1 MKELTFQLKP
11 FLVIILIVRYTEVT
25 PRSPVSRRQAD
36 TESSWQYL
44 EGGSGGGLA
53 DFNYGDYYNT
63 FLDQE
68 ARTRCVALISDTMN
82 APHSKQR

>member
-1 MKELTFQLKP
+1 M
-11 FLVIILIVRYTEVT
+11 
-25 PRSPVSRRQAD
+25 SRRQAD

-68 ARTRCVALISDTMN
+68 ARTRCVAL
-82 APHSKQR
+82 H

>member
-1 MKELTFQLKP
+1 MK
-11 FLVIILIVRYTEVT
+11 YTEVT
-25 PRSPVSRRQAD
+25 LRSPVSRRQAD
-36 TESSWQYL
+36 TESSWQYV

-82 APHSKQR
+82 ARHSKQR

>member
-11 FLVIILIVRYTEVT
+11 FFIIILIVKHTEVT
-25 PRSPVSRRQAD
+25 LRSPVSRRQAD

-68 ARTRCVALISDTMN
+68 ARTRCAALISDTMN
-82 APHSKQR
+82 ARHSKQR

>member
-1 MKELTFQLKP
+1 M
-11 FLVIILIVRYTEVT
+11 ILLIKYPEVS

-68 ARTRCVALISDTMN
+68 ARTRCVALIRSMLPTRSSDDC
-82 APHSKQR
+82 

>member
-1 MKELTFQLKP
+1 MKYP
-11 FLVIILIVRYTEVT
+11 EVS

-68 ARTRCVALISDTMN
+68 ARTCCVALILSMLPTRSSDDC
-82 APHSKQR
+82 

>member
-11 FLVIILIVRYTEVT
+11 FFVIILIVKYTEVT
-25 PRSPVSRRQAD
+25 LRSPVSRRQAD

-68 ARTRCVALISDTMN
+68 ARTRMLHCIDTMN
-82 APHSKQR
+82 ARHSKQR